1 MILRFFKKNFVLQLI
16 LFFLF
21 AVLLWLDGFI
31 FPKAAA
37 ENWINTPFYHYII
50 YLFGLLPAII
60 GVLFAFFLLLGQA
73 LILNQT
79 IINTKL
85 MPRNT
90 FMLAFIY
97 VLLMSY
103 TPDSLRLHPVLI
115 ANFFLILSFRT
126 IINMYNLKEPYIE
139 TFNAGLLITIASLIY
154 LPSLLSIIFLGSL
167 FLIYRI
173 FDIRVWII
181 SVLGVITPF
190 LFLFTY
196 YFWFDKTKVFF
207 EEYVFFF
214 KNIQSFNFENQT
226 SYYVFGAVISFL
238 TLISLGKIIGDS
250 PSKVI
255 NIRKMLGLIISFAFI
270 TLITYLYAGSFSPF
284 HVMISFIPI
293 SIMVAYFFM
302 YSRAKIISEIFVT
315 VLIVLIL
322 AGKFIA

>member
-1 MILRFFKKNFVLQLI
+1 MILRFFKKNFVLQLV

-31 FPKAAA
+31 SPKAAA
-37 ENWINTPFYHYII
+37 ENWINTPIYRFII
-50 YLFGLLPAII
+50 HFFGQLPAVI
-60 GVLFAFFLLLGQA
+60 GVLFAFVLLLSQA

-103 TPDSLRLHPVLI
+103 SPDSLRLHPVLI

-126 IINMYNLKEPYIE
+126 IINIYNLKEPYIE
-139 TFNAGLLITIASLIY
+139 TFNAGLLFAIASLIY
-154 LPSLLSIIFLGSL
+154 IPSLLFIIFLGSL
-167 FLIYRI
+167 FMIYRI
-173 FDIRVWII
+173 YDIRVWII
-181 SVLGVITPF
+181 SVVGLITPF
-190 LFLFTY
+190 LFIFTY
-196 YFWFDKTKVFF
+196 YFWFEQPMVFF
-207 EEYVFFF
+207 EEYVFYF
-214 KNIQSFNFENQT
+214 KTIQPFDFENQT
-226 SYYVFGAVISFL
+226 TYYVFGAVISFL
-238 TLISLGKIIGDS
+238 TLISLGKIVGDS

-255 NIRKMLGLIISFAFI
+255 NIRKILGLIIAFVFI
-270 TLITYLYAGSFSPF
+270 TLITYVYAGSFSSY

-293 SIMVAYFFM
+293 SIMVTYFCM
-302 YSRAKIISEIFVT
+302 YSKGKILSEIFVT
-315 VLIVLIL
+315 ILILLIL